1 MVVSQYSACRSVRNK
16 RPNFA
21 MSFLLVASH
30 GPGAGKTSVAAGLA
44 TLIARSG
51 ATVSVCKPLSPA
63 GRTDPDAIY
72 FAQNF
77 RGGVAVA
84 SGDDSTSLDAAAN
97 AVRSLSG
104 ISEHT
109 LVEVANPANGSGIS
123 SAITT
128 GLVERLSARVVAVFG
143 YDAALSAVLVSSSV
157 AALGR
162 SLAGV
167 IVNQTARYRAAETGR
182 ILDEVSRAGIPVVA
196 ALPEDRPL
204 LSLTMNQLERQLG
217 GRWEL
222 EPSDGDEWV
231 DRFLI
236 GGNIMDSGE
245 GYFGR
250 FSNQAV
256 ITRAER
262 PDIQMACLM
271 QDTRCLVLTGGARP
285 TEYIRVEA
293 AKRDVPVLLVDG
305 DTVATADA
313 VGNLLGVVVP
323 HHAHKADRMADLLAG
338 RIDVNDLLR

>member
-1 MVVSQYSACRSVRNK
+1 
-16 RPNFA
+16 
-21 MSFLLVASH
+21 MSTILIASH

-44 TLIARSG
+44 TLIRRDG
-51 ATVSVCKPLSPA
+51 ASVSVCKPLSPA
-63 GRTDPDAIY
+63 GRTDPDAVY
-72 FAQNF
+72 FAENF

-84 SGDDSTSLDAAAN
+84 SGDDSASLDAAAS
-97 AVRSLSG
+97 AVRSLAG

-109 LVEVANPANGSGIS
+109 LVEVANPASGSGVS
-123 SAITT
+123 SAITS

-143 YDAALSAVLVSSSV
+143 YEAGLSAVSVSGSV
-157 AALGR
+157 APLGD
-162 SLAGV
+162 AVVGI
-167 IVNQTARYRAAETGR
+167 IVNQTPRYRADATAR
-182 ILDEVSRAGIPVVA
+182 ILGEVAAAGIPVAA

-204 LSLTMNQLERQLG
+204 LSLTMSQLEQQLG

-222 EPSDGDEWV
+222 EPSDGDAWI

-236 GGNIMDSGE
+236 GGNIMDSGA

-250 FSNQAV
+250 YPHQAV

-262 PDIQMACLM
+262 PDIQMASLM

-305 DTVATADA
+305 GTVATADA
-313 VGNLLGVVVP
+313 VGDLLGAVVP
-323 HHAHKADRMADLLAG
+323 YHVHKAERMADLLDE
-338 RIDVNDLLR
+338 RINVADLLA

>member
-1 MVVSQYSACRSVRNK
+1 MSV
-16 RPNFA
+16 
-21 MSFLLVASH
+21 LLVASH

-51 ATVSVCKPLSPA
+51 ASVSACKPLSPA

-84 SGDDSTSLDAAAN
+84 AGDDSDSLDAAAS
-97 AVRSLSG
+97 AVRSLAG

-109 LVEVANPANGSGIS
+109 LVEVANPASGSGIS
-123 SAITT
+123 SAITA

-143 YDAALSAVLVSSSV
+143 YDAALSAVSVSGSV
-157 AALGR
+157 APLGS

-167 IVNQTARYRAAETGR
+167 IVNETPRYRAAATGR
-182 ILDEVSRAGIPVVA
+182 MLGEVSAAGIPVVA

-204 LSLTMNQLERQLG
+204 LSLTMNQLEQQLG
-217 GRWEL
+217 GHWEL
-222 EPSDGDEWV
+222 EPSNGDEWI

-236 GGNIMDSGE
+236 GGNIMDSGA

-250 FSNQAV
+250 YSHQAV

-262 PDIQMACLM
+262 PDIQMASLM
-271 QDTRCLVLTGGARP
+271 QDTRCLVLTGGSRP

-293 AKRDVPVLLVDG
+293 SKRDVPVLLVDSG
-305 DTVATADA
+305 TVATADA
-313 VGNLLGVVVP
+313 VGNLLGAVIP
-323 HHAHKADRMADLLAG
+323 HHAHKAERMADLLAE
-338 RIDVNDLLR
+338 RIDLIELLR

>member
-1 MVVSQYSACRSVRNK
+1 
-16 RPNFA
+16 
-21 MSFLLVASH
+21 MSTILVASH

-51 ATVSVCKPLSPA
+51 ASVSVCKPLSPA
-63 GRTDPDAIY
+63 GRTDPDATY

-84 SGDDSTSLDAAAN
+84 SGDDAASLDAAAS
-97 AVRSLSG
+97 AVRSLAG

-109 LVEVANPANGSGIS
+109 LVEVANPASGSGVA
-123 SAITT
+123 SAITA
-128 GLVERLSARVVAVFG
+128 GLVERLSAQVVAVFG
-143 YDAALSAVLVSSSV
+143 YDAALSAVAVSSNV
-157 AALGR
+157 APLG
-162 SLAGV
+162 SNLAGV

-182 ILDEVSRAGIPVVA
+182 MLDEVSAAGIPVVA

-204 LSLTMNQLERQLG
+204 LSLTMNQLEQQLG
-217 GRWEL
+217 GHWEL

-236 GGNIMDSGE
+236 GGNIMDSGA

-250 FSNQAV
+250 YAHQAV

-262 PDIQMACLM
+262 PDIQMASLM

-293 AKRDVPVLLVDG
+293 SKRDVPVLLVDTG
-305 DTVATADA
+305 TVATADA
-313 VGNLLGVVVP
+313 VGNLLGAVVP
-323 HHAHKADRMADLLAG
+323 YHAHKAERMADLLAE
-338 RIDVNDLLR
+338 RIDVTGLLR

>member
-1 MVVSQYSACRSVRNK
+1 
-16 RPNFA
+16 
-21 MSFLLVASH
+21 MSTILVASH

-63 GRTDPDAIY
+63 GRTDPDTVY
-72 FAQNF
+72 FARNF

-84 SGDDSTSLDAAAN
+84 SGDDSDSLDAAAS
-97 AVRSLSG
+97 AVRSLAG

-109 LVEVANPANGSGIS
+109 LVEVANPASGSGIS
-123 SAITT
+123 SAITA

-143 YDAALSAVLVSSSV
+143 YDAALSAVAVSSSV
-157 AALGR
+157 APLGG

-167 IVNQTARYRAAETGR
+167 IVNQTARYRAAETSR
-182 ILDEVSRAGIPVVA
+182 MLDEVSAAGIPVVA
-196 ALPEDRPL
+196 EILEDRPL
-204 LSLTMNQLERQLG
+204 LSLTMNQLEQQLG
-217 GRWEL
+217 GHWEL

-236 GGNIMDSGE
+236 GGNIMDSGA

-250 FSNQAV
+250 YSHQAV

-262 PDIQMACLM
+262 PDIQMASLM
-271 QDTRCLVLTGGARP
+271 QDTCCLVLTGGARP

-293 AKRDVPVLLVDG
+293 SKRNVPVLLVDEG
-305 DTVATADA
+305 TVATADA
-313 VGNLLGVVVP
+313 VGNLLSAVIP
-323 HHAHKADRMADLLAG
+323 HHAHKAERMADLLVE